1 MLYQK
6 EQHLLIFIL
15 GIFGIG
21 TLEFVRMSIFVYKY
35 NNPTSQKTWTEHKLC
50 NNDDR
55 NYDKHGFCVMV

>member
-35 NNPTSQKTWTEHKLC
+35 NNTTSQKT
-50 NNDDR
+50 
-55 NYDKHGFCVMV
+55 